1 MAQTITALRIS
12 EVEPEAG
19 VRQRVEVADQDDET
33 STVEGDTDSLQEHVV
48 GHLIRLSAQARVT
61 VRRVGGTRS
70 VATSA
75 TQQRSDF
82 GDAALW
88 LQAEKLTQPAEEKL
102 TQPAGDVP
110 TRRDRLPSAA
120 ESQPDPPPASSSGEE
135 GELESSS
142 SEDLGVEDHDTSS
155 PAKRTALREAAMG
168 GDAEAVTR
176 QLEKA
181 HVAADELDDR
191 EETALM
197 NAAESGHVAVVKL
210 LLENGAGVFRT
221 SKAGDTALSLVVK
234 STYLTPAAQ
243 SDVAMELVREAARKA
258 DLAAQDD
265 AEYWLGWLRALA
277 QTEYPFST
285 FRPGQPIVEVAVWLA
300 MFGLDIEM
308 EMDYRYTPFVL
319 ACEQQRVDVVKLLLK
334 LGCNTDAQNYLG
346 YTGWDCAELCRAN
359 PQDRTEV
366 EAVLEAAAGSL
377 ERPSEKGHEVAEAT
391 WLALRKE
398 QQRRREYRND
408 KTKCAHTQHGT
419 EKGCLRAVLLLSLDI
434 QQRTFSTFRLSSD
447 FTRVLATV
455 AARLQAYALN
465 DGSTR

>member
-155 PAKRTALREAAMG
+155 PSKRTALREAAMG

-265 AEYWLGWLRALA
+265 AEYWLGQLRALA
-277 QTEYPFST
+277 KTEYPFST

-300 MFGLDIEM
+300 MFGLNREM

-319 ACEQQRVDVVKLLLK
+319 ACEQARTECTDRVDVVKLLLK

-346 YTGWDCAELCRAN
+346 YTGWDCAELASN
-359 PQDRTEV
+359 TDV
-366 EAVLEAAAGSL
+366 EAVLEAAAGSR
-377 ERPSEKGHEVAEAT
+377 ERPSEVAEAT

-398 QQRRREYRND
+398 RQRRREYRND

-434 QQRTFSTFRLSSD
+434 QQHTFSTFRLLSSD

-455 AARLQAYALN
+455 AARLQAYVLN